1 MEGEDMRKELK
12 WFAEIQ
18 EAILKENDDK
28 EHWCNCSNT
37 NLFKKLMDEVAELYI
52 AIEEDDM
59 IIEECC
65 DIANFAMMIA
75 DNNEKPT
82 NKNSP

>member
-12 WFAEIQ
+12 RFAEKQ
-18 EAILKENDDK
+18 EAILKDNDDK
-28 EHWCNCSNT
+28 EHWCYCST
-37 NLFKKLMDEVAELYI
+37 VNLFKKLMDEVAELYI
-52 AIEEDDM
+52 AIEEADM

-82 NKNSP
+82 NKNST